1 MVRTKTDYCER
12 TIGLV
17 VSVTTT
23 VTTIFII
30 IIIIIIIII
39 RALSECKHRQNG
51 IRDSN
56 PD

>member
-30 IIIIIIIII
+30 IIIIIII

>member
-30 IIIIIIIII
+30 IIIIIIII